1 MYCTV
6 GTAAGANAV
15 VANGAAGPATAG
27 AVAATGCA
35 AFTAGELEKYDAA
48 SAPPTNAIS
57 ATAAAP
63 MLGLIANLLGTA
75 ARQQPTTVPGEDM
88 EQVPC
93 RCGLKIRTRNIL
105 IIKD

>member
-6 GTAAGANAV
+6 GVAVGANAV
-15 VANGAAGPATAG
+15 VPNGAVVPATAG

-35 AFTAGELEKYDAA
+35 AFTEDELEKYDAA
-48 SAPPTNAIS
+48 SAPPPNANS

-75 ARQQPTTVPGEDM
+75 TRQQPTTVPGHDM
-88 EQVPC
+88 SKRRASRAQRGRLQV
-93 RCGLKIRTRNIL
+93 IE
-105 IIKD
+105 